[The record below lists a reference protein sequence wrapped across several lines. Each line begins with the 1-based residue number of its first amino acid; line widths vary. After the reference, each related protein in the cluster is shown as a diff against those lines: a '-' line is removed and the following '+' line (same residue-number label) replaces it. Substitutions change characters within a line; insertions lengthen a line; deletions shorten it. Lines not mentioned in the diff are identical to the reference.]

1 MNEKNLIELRLW
13 SEADLPLLEQ
23 LMGDPVMTEHLGGPE
38 TPEKIL
44 RRHKRYCQ
52 SSRTGKDLMFAI
64 IFGPEDTAVGSIGY
78 WEKEWN
84 GQHVWETGWSILPQ
98 FQGHGIATR
107 ATALI
112 INRARSEATRQF
124 IHAFP
129 SIENPASNAI
139 CRKAGFTFLEEVT
152 FEYPP
157 GSFMRCNDWQLDLF
171 KTE

>member
-44 RRHKRYCQ
+44 KRHERYCQ

-64 IFGPEDTAVGSIGY
+64 VIGPENTAVGSIGY

-107 ATALI
+107 ATAQKERV
-112 INRARSEATRQF
+112 N
-124 IHAFP
+124 
-129 SIENPASNAI
+129 
-139 CRKAGFTFLEEVT
+139 
-152 FEYPP
+152 
-157 GSFMRCNDWQLDLF
+157 SFMLSPQL
-171 KTE
+171 KTPHRTPFAAKQGSHFWKK